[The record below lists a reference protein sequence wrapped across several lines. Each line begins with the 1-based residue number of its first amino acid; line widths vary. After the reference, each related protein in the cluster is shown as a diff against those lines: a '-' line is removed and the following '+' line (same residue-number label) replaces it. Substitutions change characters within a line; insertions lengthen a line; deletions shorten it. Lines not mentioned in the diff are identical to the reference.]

1 MCFCSSSAHLRR
13 SVWNSLG
20 GRACRVSMGW
30 RAPSREC
37 SEHVKK
43 ILQQT
48 SLLTCLR
55 LSSFAF
61 TGFTSWTSSWGS
73 QWLTLSWKSDVLN
86 NVSCFVELINM
97 QLETVSNPWDGRQS
111 GCQDSGEPS
120 EIQIGFCYVGYIS
133 TYLSCLGR
141 VIRDCLESI
150 GFWTKIRELGQMV
163 IPWLFVS
170 YIHTCDGAIFFCFH
184 DSGTLMVPC
193 SHVFMDFY
201 KFGGCIYI
209 MSVQNASCSLS
220 LLRLPT
226 AQRRH

>member
-1 MCFCSSSAHLRR
+1 
-13 SVWNSLG
+13 
-20 GRACRVSMGW
+20 MGW

-97 QLETVSNPWDGRQS
+97 QLETVSNP
-111 GCQDSGEPS
+111 
-120 EIQIGFCYVGYIS
+120 
-133 TYLSCLGR
+133 
-141 VIRDCLESI
+141 
-150 GFWTKIRELGQMV
+150 
-163 IPWLFVS
+163 
-170 YIHTCDGAIFFCFH
+170 
-184 DSGTLMVPC
+184 
-193 SHVFMDFY
+193 
-201 KFGGCIYI
+201 
-209 MSVQNASCSLS
+209 
-220 LLRLPT
+220 
-226 AQRRH
+226 